1 MEVKTC
7 TCCGE
12 TKNISEFYKM
22 SRSKDGH
29 MPQCKICVSEKYK
42 KYRNSVKDKE
52 NAKRREKYKED
63 KERKERYINRA
74 KKYYEEH
81 KDNKKEYDKIYR
93 KKNKEKIARQ
103 KRD

>member
-1 MEVKTC
+1 MEMKTC

-22 SRSKDGH
+22 SRSKDGY
-29 MPQCKICVSEKYK
+29 MPQCKICVSKKYK

-63 KERKERYINRA
+63 KEYKERYINQA

-93 KKNKEKIARQ
+93 EKNKEKIARQ
-103 KRD
+103 KKD